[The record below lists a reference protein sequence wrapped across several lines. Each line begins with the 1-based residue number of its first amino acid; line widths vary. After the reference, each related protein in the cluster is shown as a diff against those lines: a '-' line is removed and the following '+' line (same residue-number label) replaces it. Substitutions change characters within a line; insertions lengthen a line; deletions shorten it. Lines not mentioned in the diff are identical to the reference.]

1 MSGTAHVIVVG
12 NEKGGTGKSTV
23 AMHVAVSLLN
33 MGVRVGTLDLDARQS
48 TLSHY
53 VENRRHYAESQNV
66 PLALPDHEAIAAS
79 DVNHTGEVR
88 QEDVERLHIAVT
100 RLMQMNDVV
109 VIDTPGSDHYLSR
122 AGHVYADTLLTPLND
137 SLVDLDVLA
146 RVDPD
151 TMKIRRPSH
160 YAEMVWEIKKQKA
173 ARQGGS
179 IQWIVTRNRL
189 SHLDAR
195 NKRDMDRLLAELAKR
210 IGFRMVAGLGE
221 RVVYRELFL
230 KGLTLLDLR
239 ESTVN
244 VSLRMSHV
252 AARQELRV
260 LIDAM
265 GLPMLA
271 DKDKAGAA

>member
-1 MSGTAHVIVVG
+1 MHGNAHVIVVG

-23 AMHVAVSLLN
+23 AMHVIVSLLN
-33 MGVRVGTLDLDARQS
+33 MGLRVGSVDLDARQS
-48 TLSHY
+48 TLTHY
-53 VENRRHYAESQNV
+53 VENRRHYTETHGA

-88 QEDVERLHIAVT
+88 QEDIERLTLAMA
-100 RLMQMNDVV
+100 RLVQLNDVV

-137 SLVDLDVLA
+137 SLIDLDVLA

-151 TMKIRRPSH
+151 TMRILRPSH
-160 YAEMVWEIKKQKA
+160 YSEMVWEIKKQKA
-173 ARQGGS
+173 MRGGGS

-189 SHLDAR
+189 AHLDAR
-195 NKRDMDRLLAELAKR
+195 NKRDMDQLLTALAKR
-210 IGFRMVAGLGE
+210 IGFKLVAGLGE

-239 ESTVN
+239 EASVN
-244 VSLRMSHV
+244 VSMRMSHV
-252 AARQELRV
+252 AARQELRSLV
-260 LIDAM
+260 DAM

-271 DKDKAGAA
+271 EQVRSGAA